1 MNFRFNPIFKM
12 LATAGLIGSLAACG
26 GGGSSPST
34 VPISIKGVAATG
46 LALAQKPY
54 SVQCAL
60 PVNSPA
66 KTGTTG
72 DDGSYSVTM
81 VPGSAGPC
89 IVTITDGDKQLQ
101 SITPNNPSSGT
112 TLVAN
117 VTPFSDLIVKA
128 LVSAS
133 DVTNA
138 TGLITGTTIPQNVT
152 AVMATVVEAIR
163 TDLVVKLQDSGLTAA
178 QAQAIVDATLPV
190 DTDLLA
196 DSNFKPATTANP
208 ANASPLDKLLD
219 VLAGKPA
226 DIKDTQGNQLITDEV
241 LTKINDKPPVI
252 AASVV
257 TDTIK
262 DVIKFSNQT
271 GTPIITTGAVGGGG
285 AQ

>member
-1 MNFRFNPIFKM
+1 MNFRFKPIFKM

-46 LALAQKPY
+46 LALVQKPY

-60 PVNSPA
+60 PLNSPA

-81 VPGSAGPC
+81 EPGSAGPC

-101 SITPNNPSSGT
+101 SITANNPSSGT

-128 LVSAS
+128 LVSAAS
-133 DVTNA
+133 VTDA
-138 TGLITGTTIPQNVT
+138 TGLITGSTIPQNVT
-152 AVMATVVEAIR
+152 AVMATVVTTIR
-163 TDLVVKLQDSGLTAA
+163 NDLVTKLQDSRLTAA
-178 QAQAIVDATLPV
+178 QAQAIVDATLPAN
-190 DTDLLA
+190 TNLLA
-196 DSNFKPATTANP
+196 DSTFKPATTAGQ
-208 ANASPLDKLLD
+208 ADASPLDKLLD
-219 VLAGKPA
+219 VLAGKHA
-226 DIKDTQGNQLITDEV
+226 DIKDANGNSLVTAEV
-241 LTKINDKPPVI
+241 LATIQANPPVI
-252 AASVV
+252 EASVV
-257 TDTIK
+257 TTAIK
-262 DVIKFSNQT
+262 EVIEFGSKT
-271 GTPIITTGAVGGGG
+271 GEPIPVTGAAGGGG